1 VIFYFNFARVQ
12 CLPEP
17 LEPQYGGG
25 ILRNADFSAGL
36 RGWSTFGYGSIAES
50 KSAAGNG
57 FAVVLNRT
65 RPYQSVSQ
73 KVYLQRDTHY
83 TLSGT
88 IHRSIPLAPPASFA
102 MMPSRG

>member
-1 VIFYFNFARVQ
+1 MVACSLQ

-25 ILRNADFSAGL
+25 VLRNADFSAGL
-36 RGWSTFGYGSIAES
+36 RGWSAFGYGSIAES
-50 KSAAGNG
+50 TSAAGNG
-57 FAVVLNRT
+57 FAVALNRT

-73 KVYLQRDTHY
+73 KVYLQADTHY

-88 IHRSIPLAPPASFA
+88 TDGSWSWIVAC
-102 MMPSRG
+102 M